1 MEIKNF
7 EKFSKEHIV
16 FHEPEV
22 IPLMLREVLK
32 KLDDKKMRILDLGC
46 GECNVLTQLIRKGI
60 NADYYGIDISKE
72 KIERAKRITKGKIK
86 LSVQNCG
93 NTSFKND
100 YFDLIICTQV
110 IEHVDDK
117 GLVKELSRIL
127 KRGGFA
133 YITSV
138 RRKKIAIYLY
148 RKNGRFVSDPSH
160 QREYANREEFSKLF
174 KNFAILMYKEKR
186 FKHSLLDLYLRFFI
200 KVKIINPDRVLRIY
214 EKNRFLFLVRNAIR
228 IPLIGFYCNE
238 ILIRKN

>member
-16 FHEPEV
+16 FHEPGV
-22 IPLMLREVLK
+22 IPPMLEDILRKFGNK
-32 KLDDKKMRILDLGC
+32 KIRVFDIGC
-46 GECNVLTQLIRKGI
+46 GECNVLTQLIKKGI

-72 KIERAKRITKGKIK
+72 KIERAKRITKGKIN
-86 LSVQNCG
+86 LSVQDCS
-93 NTSFKND
+93 NTSFKNN

-117 GLVKELSRIL
+117 GLMKELSRIL

-160 QREYANREEFSKLF
+160 MREYSNKEEFSKLF

-186 FKHSLLDLYLRFFI
+186 FKHSLVDLYLRFFI
-200 KVKIINPDRVLRIY
+200 KIKIINPNRVLRIY
-214 EKNRFLFLVRNAIR
+214 EKNRFLFLVRNTIR

-238 ILIRKN
+238 ILVRKN